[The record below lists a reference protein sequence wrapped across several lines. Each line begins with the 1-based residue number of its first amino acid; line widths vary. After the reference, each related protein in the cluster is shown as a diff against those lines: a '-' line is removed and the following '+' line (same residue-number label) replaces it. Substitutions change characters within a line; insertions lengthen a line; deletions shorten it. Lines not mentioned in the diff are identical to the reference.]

1 VKTLSMSTVSW
12 FDLVRARGR
21 VGRRR
26 PAGEGQLEQVRRTLL
41 ATTGRRPGLPC
52 RCDDPEVSFAP
63 PARPVSAIRGAP
75 GHRAQ
80 RVVCPCMYCFQVS
93 SSNALYCVPTTT
105 TTQPAMYTF
114 RCISFFLFVCVFYTK
129 KGPFFKEFDN
139 RGLGELRIFTI
150 YFFHNFLKISLRSKL
165 FMTQKVY
172 ILSRC
177 GYRKLRVG

>member
-1 VKTLSMSTVSW
+1 LKSENPLHVHRV
-12 FDLVRARGR
+12 LVRSGARARSSGSP
-21 VGRRR
+21 
-26 PAGEGQLEQVRRTLL
+26 PAGWRGPARASTPYT
-41 ATTGRRPGLPC
+41 TTGRRPGLPC